1 MHYLTFSI
9 FKWLINIYYHIS
21 AKCGG
26 YATIPSS
33 AVAAPS
39 ATIPSFAVAAPS
51 ATIMR
56 FLAIPVRVKIDYT
69 NTLLKNF
76 TFDIIRMLLL
86 KALGV
91 FRRLL

>member
-1 MHYLTFSI
+1 M
-9 FKWLINIYYHIS
+9 
-21 AKCGG
+21 
-26 YATIPSS
+26 
-33 AVAAPS
+33 
-39 ATIPSFAVAAPS
+39 AAPS